1 MFPNVGT
8 DYICHW
14 VAYLRSKWIPLIFFF
29 AFYIFR
35 GSGIPSSYLNSTI
48 RYSLVNGSIETMI
61 KQWNERKKIITSNRT
76 WLTFFFTSDKALY
89 LIDDATKR
97 QRDNHELPKK
107 KKWRREEEEE
117 KNLTKIPQNITRL
130 RWFHSRYASS
140 AHHFFFVFCFIKCKN
155 TNH

>member
-1 MFPNVGT
+1 MNSR
-8 DYICHW
+8 
-14 VAYLRSKWIPLIFFF
+14 AYVSECRHRLYMPLSRIPTLKMNSTNFFF
-29 AFYIFR
+29 CIFNFR

-61 KQWNERKKIITSNRT
+61 KQWKERKKIITSNRT

-130 RWFHSRYASS
+130 R
-140 AHHFFFVFCFIKCKN
+140 
-155 TNH
+155 